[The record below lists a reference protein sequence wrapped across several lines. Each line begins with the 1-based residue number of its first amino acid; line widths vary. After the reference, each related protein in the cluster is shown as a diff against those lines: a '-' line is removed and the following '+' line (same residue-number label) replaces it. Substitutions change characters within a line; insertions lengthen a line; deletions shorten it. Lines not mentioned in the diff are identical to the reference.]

1 MRSTRPRIVALAT
14 ALLFVGGPAPACPT
28 HHVEA
33 AGAAGEGKPVEA
45 TALLDTPF
53 VKLVQIKLRN
63 GAELADHSVPEAI
76 TLQATVGSATL
87 TVGAVTE
94 RLTPGAV
101 VLVAPG
107 AKHRIVPDGKEGT
120 VLLVHILRMAGKAA
134 TGDAA
139 TAPGSHEH
147 AH

>member
-1 MRSTRPRIVALAT
+1 MPRTLPRVT
-14 ALLFVGGPAPACPT
+14 ALVTGLLLAAGPAFACPT

-33 AGAAGEGKPVEA
+33 AGPAGEGKPIEA
-45 TALLDTPF
+45 KELLDTPF
-53 VKLVQIKLRN
+53 VKLVQIKLRH

-87 TVGAVTE
+87 TVGDVTE
-94 RLTPGAV
+94 KLTPGAV

-107 AKHRIVPDGKEGT
+107 AKHRIVPDGKDGT
-120 VLLVHILRMAGKAA
+120 VVLVHILRMAGQASPAPAGAA
-134 TGDAA
+134 KHD
-139 TAPGSHEH
+139 H